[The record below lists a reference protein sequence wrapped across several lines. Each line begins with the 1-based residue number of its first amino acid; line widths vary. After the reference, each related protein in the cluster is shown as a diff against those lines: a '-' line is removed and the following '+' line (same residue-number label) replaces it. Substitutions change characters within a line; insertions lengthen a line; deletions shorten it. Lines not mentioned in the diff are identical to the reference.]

1 MAMETNLNLYV
12 GNHGKPDGIEDY
24 LVLITK
30 LMEQRGIRVTVSSAL
45 DPLAVNLVIDEF
57 TNYVENHR
65 MVAFKKAYPHGKIIF
80 ILTEFVVR
88 KWGVESF
95 NHFGGPAEAAV
106 IALFDVYLRTVRDD
120 FGPIGLHHVLKL
132 LCYSPLLGLHI
143 LLDTLHWGVKK
154 LAGRRTPHGMT
165 TFLNRNQRTVYFHM
179 RYLGLKAFLR
189 YADAIITS
197 HEGIVGG
204 LSPELG
210 FDGKALLCLGVLYPE
225 LEERDVIDNLMVGK
239 KLFIEI
245 TGSVT
250 RYRQWWIDRLNRQ
263 LTSLG
268 LHNVFGSCLS
278 LPFAA
283 LASGKPIQR
292 GAYSLHPPQTRT
304 WPYSSPTRIFRALSV
319 DYNLPILTRHY
330 RQNPI
335 EDVCF
340 VLENKMSI
348 VELYEMYAD
357 RTRLRQFVEPRMKSY
372 NERVT
377 VRNNALIEQLHRVMN
392 SLEQVG

>member
-1 MAMETNLNLYV
+1 MATAARLNLYV

-24 LVLITK
+24 VTLITK
-30 LMEQRGIRVTVSSAL
+30 LMEQRGISVTVSSSL
-45 DPLAVNLVIDEF
+45 DPDAVNIVIDEF

-65 MVAFKKAYPHGKIIF
+65 MAAFKKAHPRAKIIF

-88 KWGVESF
+88 KWGLESF
-95 NHFGGPAEAAV
+95 NHFGGPTEAAV
-106 IALFDVYLRTVRDD
+106 IALFDVYLRRVRDD
-120 FGPIGLHHVLKL
+120 FGSAGLTSVLKL
-132 LCYSPLLGLHI
+132 LLYSPLLGFQF
-143 LLDTLHWGVKK
+143 LLDTAQWVLKRA
-154 LAGRRTPHGMT
+154 AGRRAPSGVAR
-165 TFLNRNQRTVYFHM
+165 FLSRNQRTVYFHM

-197 HEGIVGG
+197 HEGIAGG
-204 LSPELG
+204 LS
-210 FDGKALLCLGVLYPE
+210 GKFGSHGKTLRCLGVLYPE

-239 KLFIEI
+239 KLFMEI

-250 RYRQWWIDRLNRQ
+250 RYRQRWIDRLNRQ
-263 LTSLG
+263 LTALG

-278 LPFAA
+278 LPFSV
-283 LASGKPIQR
+283 LASNKLVDR
-292 GAYSLHPPQTRT
+292 GAYSLHPPQTAT

-330 RQNPI
+330 HQNPI

-340 VLENKMSI
+340 VLENKMSM
-348 VELYEMYAD
+348 VELYEMYVDPA
-357 RTRLRQFVEPRMKSY
+357 RLRQFVEPRIKSY

-377 VRNNALIEQLHRVMN
+377 QRNNALVEQLHSVMN
-392 SLEQVG
+392 SLE